1 MKTLF
6 ILLLLVSS
14 CVPAAAQQKPVAP
27 APNYITKTAPNYM
40 SPKYESGKTTKS
52 DSKSCVVVVEQN
64 FFTKQPVQT
73 VKCY

>member
-1 MKTLF
+1 MKT
-6 ILLLLVSS
+6 IIVALLLVASCSPAIAQTKPSS
-14 CVPAAAQQKPVAP
+14 S
-27 APNYITKTAPNYM
+27 PNYITKTAPNYM